1 MPTTGGLAPF
11 LPAPAYIFQTAW
23 SSRPDT
29 SGARVNNW
37 QIHPVF
43 KPSNWSFVRRELSNV
58 RVAAEFEDRNNIGV
72 GVFPEREEVHV
83 GGKRLGRD
91 RRSDLGT
98 GKSASNVSA
107 VRQTTVLLVL
117 RKAVPPGPR
126 MLQDRKSILRICLL
140 QENHV

>member
-1 MPTTGGLAPF
+1 MP
-11 LPAPAYIFQTAW
+11 
-23 SSRPDT
+23 
-29 SGARVNNW
+29 
-37 QIHPVF
+37 
-43 KPSNWSFVRRELSNV
+43 RELSNV